1 MIGATSHCT
10 SMTRHWWCDQWW
22 ISVLASMHGVEEL
35 EQGAG
40 KPPPLYWHPH
50 PPSPAWLA
58 TSSAANRLL
67 HPPVTSYT
75 IDHPPTHPP
84 SVMLRAGTTR
94 WHTESWTCHR
104 IGTMTRKNGVVLVLC
119 LRRDMTRHEV
129 PSCQLCSCRVVLDQ

>member
-50 PPSPAWLA
+50 PPSPACLA
-58 TSSAANRLL
+58 SHLLRRQSSAPPAGHLL
-67 HPPVTSYT
+67 HHRPPSYT
-75 IDHPPTHPP
+75 P
-84 SVMLRAGTTR
+84 S
-94 WHTESWTCHR
+94 
-104 IGTMTRKNGVVLVLC
+104 
-119 LRRDMTRHEV
+119 
-129 PSCQLCSCRVVLDQ
+129 